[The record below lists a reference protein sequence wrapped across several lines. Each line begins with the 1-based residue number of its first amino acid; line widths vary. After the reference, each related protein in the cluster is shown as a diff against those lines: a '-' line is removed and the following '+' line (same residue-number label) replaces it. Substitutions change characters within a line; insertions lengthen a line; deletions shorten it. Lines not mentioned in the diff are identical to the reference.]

1 MEDQD
6 LPLRRRVP
14 GAARAGPGSSV
25 APVLSDSVLE
35 RMQAAIDAARAD
47 PAGHDSDPDTEPIPR
62 VAGNAPAKA
71 DKHAGGVNGVP
82 VKPDSGARPPRTAK
96 RRRTSTAINNVR
108 HGRIARLQETAPT
121 ASAQPAPAGTA
132 QPSGESP
139 PPLPMRTVPTP
150 AADLKP
156 QVTAEQADS
165 RKQAGSRKQAEAR
178 EQAEA
183 RKPQIPA
190 ERADAQPVA
199 PPRPASQPAPAAPAH
214 SATGQAVAHASPEL
228 TASAA
233 NARPSPNVSP
243 APRHLAAVHAPPSR
257 RAQPDQRAR
266 RRRFSTARLV
276 AAAVVVLAVA
286 AAASAL
292 VLHGPRQTSAD
303 HKLTPLQRQAIVNQ
317 ALAVSWIKQQVT
329 PGTQIS
335 CDKQM
340 CSALADAGYL
350 KQDLN
355 TLGPTSSVPASSR
368 LVIDTAAV
376 RSQFGSSLESAI
388 SPLALTTV
396 GSGQARISIRLV
408 APHGPA
414 ALKQALAA
422 EQRARQ
428 QNEAVLPGG
437 PIGTSPAA
445 RADLTKGSADAR
457 LAFAIAYM
465 APSLPV
471 YILEFGN
478 VAKGASSDL
487 PLRYADLAESDSAAH
502 MTSEAYVAALKA
514 AISTLPGQYRPLWVK
529 SVRLSSGKSVL
540 RMEVGAP
547 S

>member
-71 DKHAGGVNGVP
+71 DKHAAGVNGVP
-82 VKPDSGARPPRTAK
+82 VKPDSGARPPRSAK

-108 HGRIARLQETAPT
+108 HGRIARPQETAPT
-121 ASAQPAPAGTA
+121 ASAQPAPAGKA

-150 AADLKP
+150 AADLNP

-165 RKQAGSRKQAEAR
+165 REQADARKQADS
-178 EQAEA
+178 

-190 ERADAQPVA
+190 ARADAQPVT
-199 PPRPASQPAPAAPAH
+199 PPRPASQPAPAAAAQ
-214 SATGQAVAHASPEL
+214 SATGQAAAQASPEL
-228 TASAA
+228 AASAA
-233 NARPSPNVSP
+233 DARPSPNVSP
-243 APRHLAAVHAPPSR
+243 APRHLAAVHAPPTR

-292 VLHGPRQTSAD
+292 VLHRQPSAG
-303 HKLTPLQRQAIVNQ
+303 HKLTPLQRQAIANQ
-317 ALAVSWIKQQVT
+317 AGAVFWIKQQVT

-335 CDKQM
+335 CDKLM
-340 CSALADAGYL
+340 CAALAAAGYL
-350 KQDLN
+350 NQDLN
-355 TLGPTSSVPASSR
+355 VLGPASSGPPSSR

-388 SPLALTTV
+388 APLALTTV

-414 ALKQALAA
+414 ALKQSLAA

-437 PIGTSPAA
+437 PIATSTAA
-445 RADLTKGSADAR
+445 RADLTKGSVDTR
-457 LAFAIAYM
+457 LAFAIVSM

-471 YILEFGN
+471 DILGFGN
-478 VAKGASSDL
+478 VATGGSSDL
-487 PLRYADLAESDSAAH
+487 PLRFADLAESDPAAH
-502 MTSEAYVAALKA
+502 MTSGAYAAALQA
-514 AISTLPGQYRPLWVK
+514 AISKIPGPYRPLWVK
-529 SVRLSSGKSVL
+529 PVRLSPGTTVL
-540 RMEVGAP
+540 RVDVGAP